1 MQQWRKWGEEQ
12 TMLQS
17 KSFFQRVKESVHDAS
32 NEHGVDLGDHDA
44 AQNRFLQYKDA
55 ARNWSQGCERGI
67 TSAASTVDSRLTD
80 RDKSRM
86 YVSTDSLASVS
97 SDELLRQPDG
107 PFSSPAARNAFETDN
122 RNSRAT
128 SGYKRATEPTKLARS
143 GAEVATSKGDCSS
156 ALPKLSTTRAA
167 VLSATPSGSWSE
179 RILAATGITL
189 LSETEYKVFFAV
201 LFATPLVL
209 LVAEHFVR
217 VHRGSALPGSGAW
230 TQLLSMSWY
239 DVQVSILLGVLL
251 SIIADPNT
259 AATDRMVLQWWNS
272 FKPTIV
278 NESEPAAIQKGSL
291 ASTLSSLA
299 SSPFVRLLVAAL
311 VLGYVLKVA
320 ASAAVITA
328 VHVSSKYGVVVV
340 GLLCVAATAYLCYL
354 VGSWYLRRSRVRSG
368 VVTILATK
376 TKAMLVSKG
385 RAYPISYLY
394 EEIADEVKLAQLGVG
409 DSALLLSPAAISRP
423 VAVLGSSN
431 YLGES
436 GSAVKSAVNGT
447 YPTGNVTEYGGES
460 ARTWKQ
466 DVLKGYKL
474 RQLWGEVQRAVQADS
489 RVQRLDIIVDGRK
502 QACWRILTA
511 STTAGI

>member
-1 MQQWRKWGEEQ
+1 MS
-12 TMLQS
+12 QS
-17 KSFFQRVKESVHDAS
+17 KSFFQRIKESVHDAP
-32 NEHGVDLGDHDA
+32 NEHGADLGDDDA
-44 AQNRFLQYKDA
+44 ARNRFLQYKEA
-55 ARNWSQGCERGI
+55 ARNWSQGRERGI
-67 TSAASTVDSRLTD
+67 TSGDSTAGSRLAE

-107 PFSSPAARNAFETDN
+107 PFSSPAARNTLVIDN

-128 SGYKRATEPTKLARS
+128 SGHKRATEPTKSARS
-143 GAEVATSKGDCSS
+143 GAELATSRGDCESSSS
-156 ALPKLSTTRAA
+156 ALPRLSTTRAA
-167 VLSATPSGSWSE
+167 VLSATESGSWSE

-189 LSETEYKVFFAV
+189 LSETEYKVLFAV

-209 LVAEHFVR
+209 LVVEYFVR
-217 VHRGSALPGSGAW
+217 VHRGRALPGSGAW

-239 DVQVSILLGVLL
+239 DVQVSVLLGVLL

-259 AATDRMVLQWWNS
+259 AATDRMVLQWWNNI
-272 FKPTIV
+272 KPTII
-278 NESEPAAIQKGSL
+278 NESAPAAIQKGSL

-311 VLGYVLKVA
+311 VLGHVLKVA

-354 VGSWYLRRSRVRSG
+354 VGTWYLRRSRVRSG

-394 EEIADEVKLAQLGVG
+394 EEIADEVKLAQMGVG

-423 VAVLGSSN
+423 AAVLGSSN
-431 YLGES
+431 NLGES
-436 GSAVKSAVNGT
+436 GSAVKSAVNDT
-447 YPTGNVTEYGGES
+447 YPTGKMTEYGEES